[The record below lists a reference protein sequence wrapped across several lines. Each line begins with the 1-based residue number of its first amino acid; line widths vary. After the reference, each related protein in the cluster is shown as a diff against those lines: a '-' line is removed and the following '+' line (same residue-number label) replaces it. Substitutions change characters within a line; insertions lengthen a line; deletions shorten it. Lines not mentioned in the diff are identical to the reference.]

1 MSEIVKRTAG
11 DYLDHKDY
19 KEMLN
24 HIDSNL
30 PAALKTSQNFYKSS
44 SQFKN
49 VTLDITNLTPMSSIK
64 HILAVVEQARVSLE
78 EAVFEQQRNRIH
90 LEAKTRDYDKLEE
103 GIEKKLLEIDM
114 LELQSKIA
122 NSENYIKGAIR
133 RISFCMTQYQSVLD
147 KLGKTSITEEDY
159 EKEESR
165 YHVMTAFKQ
174 ALCVARTNGGV
185 IDEGNQIYMFELGI
199 NGAVAQAEL
208 TAYLQFEQEMLNKQQ
223 EPQHDLTIQWLEAC
237 ANKFADN
244 AAAFAQARGLVPL
257 DQTSLL
263 KEVE

>member
-1 MSEIVKRTAG
+1 MSEIVKRQLG
-11 DYLDHKDY
+11 DYLDRQDY

-30 PAALKTSQNFYKSS
+30 PAALRTSQNFYKSS

-64 HILAVVEQARVSLE
+64 HILAIVEQTRVAIE
-78 EAVFEQQRNRIH
+78 ESIFEQQRNRIN
-90 LEAKTRDYDKLEE
+90 LDAKTKDYDKLEDNT
-103 GIEKKLLEIDM
+103 EKRLLEIDI

-133 RISFCMTQYQSVLD
+133 RISFSMTQYQSVLD
-147 KLGKTSITEEDY
+147 KLGVTSITEEDY
-159 EKEESR
+159 EREESR
-165 YHVMTAFKQ
+165 YHIMTAFKQ

-208 TAYLQFEQEMLNKQQ
+208 TAYLAYEQEMLNKQQ
-223 EPQHDLTIQWLEAC
+223 EPLHEVTIHWLEAC
-237 ANKFADN
+237 ADKFANN
-244 AAAFAQARGLVPL
+244 AVIFAQSRGLVPL
-257 DQTSLL
+257 DPTSLL
-263 KEVE
+263 KEIQ